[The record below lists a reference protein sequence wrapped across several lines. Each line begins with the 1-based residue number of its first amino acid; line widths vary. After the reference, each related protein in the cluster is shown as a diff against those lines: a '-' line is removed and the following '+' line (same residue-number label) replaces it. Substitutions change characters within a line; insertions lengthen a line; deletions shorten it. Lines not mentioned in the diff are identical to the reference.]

1 MTQTDTNSKIKMNN
15 DRQRRQNNIIVYN
28 LTEDVGKSKEKEVV
42 AKLLKELTGRKIEKE
57 ISEMFRIGKK
67 GESPKPRPLLIK
79 FESLET
85 KNMVLDNS
93 RRLKDSESFNKVIL
107 NLDLSK
113 EDREDCKKLLADK
126 LKEVNEKGGSKKW
139 VVRIRGQ
146 PGAFHA
152 VAYRRRAVE

>member
-1 MTQTDTNSKIKMNN
+1 MNN

-28 LTEDVGKSKEKEVV
+28 LTKDVGKSKEKVV
-42 AKLLKELTGRKIEKE
+42 AKLLKEVTGRKIEKE

-93 RRLKDSESFNKVIL
+93 NRLKDSESFNKVIL
-107 NLDLSK
+107 SLDLSK
-113 EDREDCKKLLADK
+113 EDREDRKKLLADK

-139 VVRIRGQ
+139 IVRIRGQ

-152 VAYRRRAVE
+152 IAYRRRAVE

>member
-1 MTQTDTNSKIKMNN
+1 MAGITNW
-15 DRQRRQNNIIVYN
+15 
-28 LTEDVGKSKEKEVV
+28 
-42 AKLLKELTGRKIEKE
+42 
-57 ISEMFRIGKK
+57 FRIGKK

-93 RRLKDSESFNKVIL
+93 SRLKDSESINKVIL
-107 NLDLSK
+107 SLDLSK

-146 PGAFHA
+146 RGAFHA
-152 VAYRRRAVE
+152 VAYRRRAVEWIDRTTFFVLWVTFDFDLCWIVHAQFQLFDWVVLIFIVPQRTNLTVNCQSW